1 MKKLFL
7 ILFFYLSITNSGF
20 TQNKNIYSVGINTS
34 FLYNKFSLG
43 AEFNIWN
50 NVKRDKYIPK
60 LTLKINYGL
69 LGYRTSKIN
78 NTTPEQKHV
87 LNYKEAYYSYFRK
100 EVLIG
105 TDISF
110 IKEFKINNS
119 FFFGIGTG
127 WNQVQD
133 KGYELVYNPF
143 TSDSLKTNSKTKF
156 QTISI
161 LSNFG
166 YSVLL
171 KNNLIFK
178 STLNF
183 YFFVPFK
190 NGKQIYYDASMPNVG
205 VELDLS
211 VSLNYTF

>member
-1 MKKLFL
+1 MKILTLIFFLLLFG
-7 ILFFYLSITNSGF
+7 TVNCQK
-20 TQNKNIYSVGINTS
+20 TIYSVGVNTS
-34 FLYNKFSLG
+34 FLHNKFTVG
-43 AEFNIWN
+43 AEFNTWN
-50 NVKRDKYIPK
+50 NIKRDKYIPK

-69 LGYRTSKIN
+69 LGYKTYAFQSDIPDKNQI
-78 NTTPEQKHV
+78 

-100 EVLIG
+100 EVFVGL
-105 TDISF
+105 DISF
-110 IKEFKINNS
+110 IKEFKINNH
-119 FFFGIGTG
+119 FFFGAGVG
-127 WNQVQD
+127 WTRIKDN
-133 KGYELVYNPF
+133 GYELAYNPF
-143 TSDSLKTNSKTKF
+143 TSDSIKTESILNFKTV
-156 QTISI
+156 SI

-183 YFFVPFK
+183 YFFVPYK

-211 VSLNYTF
+211 VSLNYIF